1 MASNKLPRD
10 GGVFYVRGGYAN
22 LNYPARGA
30 VVQNPNYPDPAGLT
44 PTELAKI
51 NATKSGD
58 DDHPSYSDSQL
69 SESMAARVINAVASN
84 EEIWEH
90 SAIIITY
97 DKSDGLWDHVPPPIP
112 RYAP

>member
-10 GGVFYVRGGYAN
+10 GGVFYVRGGYYN
-22 LNYPARGA
+22 LNYPTRGA

-51 NATKSGD
+51 NATKAGD
-58 DDHPSYSDSQL
+58 DDHPSYAHSHL
-69 SESMAARVINAVASN
+69 SESTAAPAINAIASN

-90 SAIIITY
+90 SATTSPH
-97 DKSDGLWDHVPPPIP
+97 DECDGLMNPVPP
-112 RYAP
+112 RLQS